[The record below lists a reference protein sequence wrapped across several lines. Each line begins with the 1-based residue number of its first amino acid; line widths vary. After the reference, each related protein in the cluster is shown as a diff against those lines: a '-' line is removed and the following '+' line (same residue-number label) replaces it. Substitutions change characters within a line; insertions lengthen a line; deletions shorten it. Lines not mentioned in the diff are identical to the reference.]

1 MGNIMKKI
9 KKLLSIG
16 LAVLACVSFS
26 GCRSIRSEKIVED
39 INNHSNF
46 EIDLLTPAKEAD
58 FDGFGIIPGF
68 GVTGYYDKKYGDID
82 ADYDAVYACYVQYD
96 VKAYPNAAHGDYCVT
111 GIHIKDPDIHVYG
124 YSVGDNGE
132 EFSDFLEGKGFNEYY
147 NNGHLMKFSKG
158 KVDIRCGINN
168 ETQEIDSI
176 YVGIEKRNPFVLY

>member
-46 EIDLLTPAKEAD
+46 EIDLLTPGKEA
-58 FDGFGIIPGF
+58 GFEEFGMLHGF
-68 GVTGYYDKKYGDID
+68 GVTGYYDKKYGDIEVD
-82 ADYDAVYACYVQYD
+82 SEALFACWVKYD

-124 YSVGDNGE
+124 YSVGDSRE
-132 EFSDFLEGKGFNEYY
+132 EFSDFLEEKGFDEYY

-158 KVDIRCGINN
+158 KVEIRCGINN

-176 YVGIEKRNPFVLY
+176 YVGIEKRNPFVIY

>member
-1 MGNIMKKI
+1 MKKGI
-9 KKLLSIG
+9 VIMAVLMGLLS
-16 LAVLACVSFS
+16 FS
-26 GCRSIRSEKIVED
+26 SCKPILSEKIVED

-46 EIDLLTPAKEAD
+46 EVDLLTPAEEAD

-82 ADYDAVYACYVQYD
+82 ADYDAVYACWVKYD

-124 YSVGDNGE
+124 YSVGDSRE
-132 EFSDFLEGKGFNEYY
+132 EFSDFLEEKGFDEYY

-158 KVDIRCGINN
+158 KVEIRCGINN

-176 YVGIEKRNPFVLY
+176 YVGIEKRNPFVIY

>member
-1 MGNIMKKI
+1 MKKGLI
-9 KKLLSIG
+9 FVPLLIVV
-16 LAVLACVSFS
+16 ASFS

-58 FDGFGIIPGF
+58 FEEFGMLHGF
-68 GVTGYYDKKYGDID
+68 GVTGYYDKKYGDIEVD
-82 ADYDAVYACYVQYD
+82 SEALFACWVKYD

-124 YSVGDNGE
+124 YSVGDSRE
-132 EFSDFLEGKGFNEYY
+132 EFSDFLEEKGFDEYY

-158 KVDIRCGINN
+158 KVEIRCGINN
-168 ETQEIDSI
+168 ETQEIRSL
-176 YVGIEKRNPFVLY
+176 YVGIDLTNRLGVIF